1 MVGEE
6 KKHLTGFSGIN
17 DEKFLFSIL
26 PHLTSA
32 SSATSAVSPFGMSRR
47 KRPAAG
53 CWMIGVRC
61 WMTNHQNGEAVI
73 CHSLSLLKL
82 TLKPKLFPLI
92 SFPSDLCVE
101 SLLFLPQ
108 RPLPSLRLCGENSLL
123 WFSP

>member
-17 DEKFLFSIL
+17 YKKFLFCIL

-53 CWMIGVRC
+53 CWM
-61 WMTNHQNGEAVI
+61 TNHQNGEAAI
-73 CHSLSLLKL
+73 GHSLSLLKL
-82 TLKPKLFPLI
+82 RLKIKLFPRI
-92 SFPSDLCVE
+92 FFPLTFVPWRFCVE